1 MEKKELKSINIKGKD
16 YVMVNERLMAFREEH
31 PEYSLVSELV
41 SCTGDSCIFKAS
53 IIDENGVVRAT
64 GHAQEDKSSSMINKT
79 SYIENCETSAWGRA
93 LGNFGYGIG
102 SSIASAEEVSM
113 AIAKQELQDEV
124 LGGSFL
130 LQGGKYD
137 GKTIQEVYDIDKN
150 YCVWCSE
157 NSKSFAIRQN
167 FKKCL
172 IDNGYIPEVNV

>member
-1 MEKKELKSINIKGKD
+1 MESIKIKGKD

-31 PEYSLVSELV
+31 PNYSLVSELV
-41 SCTGDSCIFKAS
+41 YFNEESCIVKAS
-53 IIDENGVVRAT
+53 IIDDNGVVRAT

-113 AIAKQELQDEV
+113 AIAKQELQEEV
-124 LGGSFL
+124 LGGAFL
-130 LQGGKYD
+130 LQSGKYN
-137 GKTIQEVYDIDKN
+137 GKTIQEVYDIDKE
-150 YCVWCSE
+150 YCVFCSE
-157 NSKSFAIRQN
+157 KSKSFVIREN